1 MAVRSDYLTVAMVGA
16 VLFLAPGER
25 ATLRAQA
32 APAAATD
39 SADSAA
45 VEVTWGVRIPLRDGV
60 TLSATLYR
68 PAGPTGRLPAVFTL
82 TPYTADRY
90 HERAQYFAR
99 HGYAYALVDVRGRG
113 NSEGRFEPLANEG
126 RDGHDVV
133 EWLAAQPWCDGHVAM
148 WGGSY
153 AGYDQWATLKEAP
166 PHLTTIVPAA
176 AVYPGFDFPIQ
187 NGVTYPYVIQWLTY
201 VSGLTS
207 QDNLMGED
215 SYWRDRFR
223 DLYRRQLPFSALD
236 SVVGNTS
243 TVFGA
248 WLRHPTPD
256 AFWDSMVPSPE
267 QYGRIQ
273 APILTITGHYDGDQL
288 GALHY
293 YRQHMRYGTPEA
305 RANHYLI
312 IGPWDHSG
320 TRTPLREVGGLTFG
334 EKSVLDLNRLH
345 LEWYAWTMR
354 GGPKPAFLKD
364 RVAYYVPGAGAETWK
379 YAPSLDSIARDTM
392 RLYLASTPAGANGV
406 FSSGVLAPAA
416 PQSGAPDHYTDDPR
430 DIRRADWEDLGSRA
444 WITDQRLALSLGD
457 DGVVYHSAPLAAATE
472 VTGWV
477 SLSLWMALDVPDTD
491 FWVRLYEI
499 LPDGSSVLLAETT
512 QRARYRHSA
521 RVAEPVRPGA
531 VERYDFDNF
540 TFFSRRLARGSRLR
554 LLVTGLNSINWQ
566 KNYNSGG
573 DVNRESGRDARVA
586 HVTIYHDAVHASV
599 LRLPVVR
606 D

>member
-1 MAVRSDYLTVAMVGA
+1 MPVRRDYLMAA
-16 VLFLAPGER
+16 VVSACLLAAPGARE
-25 ATLRAQA
+25 TLRAQA
-32 APAAATD
+32 APAATPDA
-39 SADSAA
+39 ADSAA

-68 PAGPTGRLPAVFTL
+68 PAGATSRMPVVFTL

-99 HGYAYALVDVRGRG
+99 RGYAYALVDVRGRG

-133 EWLAAQPWCDGHVAM
+133 EWLASQPWCDGHVAM

-153 AGYDQWATLKEAP
+153 AGYDQWATVKEAP

-215 SYWRDRFR
+215 TYWRDRFR
-223 DLYRRQLPFSALD
+223 ELYRRQLPFSSLD
-236 SVVGNTS
+236 SISGNTS
-243 TVFGA
+243 TVFSA

-267 QYGRIQ
+267 QYGRMQ

-288 GALHY
+288 SALRY
-293 YRQHMRYGTPEA
+293 YRQHMRYGTAEA
-305 RANHYLI
+305 RANHFLI

-320 TRTPLREVGGLTFG
+320 TRTPVRDVGGLTFG
-334 EKSVLDLNRLH
+334 ERSVLDLNRLH
-345 LEWYAWTMR
+345 LEWYNWTMR
-354 GGPKPAFLKD
+354 GGPRPAFLKD

-406 FSSGVLAPAA
+406 FASGLLAPTA
-416 PQSGAPDHYTDDPR
+416 PQAASPDHYAYDPR
-430 DIRRADWEDLGSRA
+430 DTRRGDWEDLGSRA

-457 DGVVYHSAPLAAATE
+457 DGVVYHSAPLTAATE

-477 SLSLWMALDVPDTD
+477 SLSLWMSVDVPDTD

-499 LPDGSSVLLAETT
+499 LPDGGSVLLAETT
-512 QRARYRHSA
+512 QRARFRHST

-586 HVTIYHDAVHASV
+586 HVTVYHDAAHASV

>member
-1 MAVRSDYLTVAMVGA
+1 MLVLRDYLMASVVGA
-16 VLFLAPGER
+16 CFLVAPGAR
-25 ATLRAQA
+25 GALRAQA
-32 APAAATD
+32 APAATPDA
-39 SADSAA
+39 ADSAA

-60 TLSATLYR
+60 NLSATLYR
-68 PAGPTGRLPAVFTL
+68 PAQTSGRLPTIFTL

-90 HERAQYFAR
+90 HERAMYFAR
-99 HGYAYALVDVRGRG
+99 RGYAFALVDVRGRG
-113 NSEGRFEPLANEG
+113 NSEGSFEPLANEG

-133 EWLAAQPWCDGHVAM
+133 EWLAVQPWSDGHVAM

-153 AGYDQWATLKEAP
+153 GGYDQWATLKEAP

-176 AVYPGFDFPIQ
+176 PVYPGFDFPIQ

-201 VSGLTS
+201 VSGRAS

-215 SYWRDRFR
+215 AYWVDRFR
-223 DLYRRQLPFSALD
+223 ELYRRLLPYAALD
-236 SVVGNTS
+236 SVSGNLS
-243 TVFGA
+243 TVFRA
-248 WLRHPTPD
+248 WLRHATPD

-267 QYGRIQ
+267 QYARMR

-293 YRQHMRYGTPEA
+293 YRRHMRYGAPKA
-305 RANHYLI
+305 RANHFLI

-320 TRTPLREVGGLTFG
+320 TRTPKREVGGLTFG
-334 EKSVLDLNRLH
+334 EASALDLNRLH
-345 LEWYAWTMR
+345 LEWYNWTMR
-354 GGPKPAFLKD
+354 GGPRPAFLRD

-392 RLYLASTPAGANGV
+392 RLYLTSTPAGAGGV
-406 FSSGVLAPAA
+406 FSSGLLASVA
-416 PQSGAPDHYTDDPR
+416 PTSSSPDHYTYDPR
-430 DIRRADWEDLGSRA
+430 DTRRGDWESAAAPA
-444 WITDQRLALSLGD
+444 WITDQRLALSLTD
-457 DGVVYHSAPLAAATE
+457 DGVVYHSEPLAKATE

-477 SLSLWMALDVPDTD
+477 SVTLWIALDVPDTD
-491 FWVRLYEI
+491 VWVRLYEI
-499 LPDGSSVLLAETT
+499 LPDGSSVLLAEMA
-512 QRARYRHSA
+512 QRARYRHST

-540 TFFSRRLARGSRLR
+540 TFFSRRLVRGSRLR

-573 DVNRESGRDARVA
+573 DVNEESGAEARVA
-586 HVTIYHDAVHASV
+586 HVTIYHDQAHPSV
-599 LRLPVVR
+599 IRLPIVP
-606 D
+606 